1 MEKSVSEVEYRII
14 EGLPDE
20 EVLSWVV
27 EVSNNAF
34 SRDGDIAEYQRPL
47 TGKRSILTCIAF
59 DEGSPVGFKIG
70 YEERPHYFESW
81 RGGVVETARRRGIV
95 QQLTRHQHAWCEQ
108 QGFRF
113 ITTTCSNDNTGM
125 LILNLRHG
133 LRITGS
139 FLDRKEHLKLIFQ
152 KHLDGKTPHSELPC
166 STPVG
171 EDE

>member
-1 MEKSVSEVEYRII
+1 MKKSVSEVEYRII

-27 EVSNNAF
+27 EVSDNAY
-34 SRDGDIAEYQRPL
+34 SRDGRDGDIAEYQRQL
-47 TGKRSILTCIAF
+47 AGKRSVLTCIAF

-81 RGGVVETARRRGIV
+81 RGGVVETARRRGIA
-95 QQLTRHQHAWCEQ
+95 QQLIRHQHAWCEQ

-113 ITTTCSNDNTGM
+113 ITTNCSNDNTGM

-152 KHLDGKTPHSELPC
+152 KHLDGKTPH
-166 STPVG
+166 
-171 EDE
+171 

>member
-1 MEKSVSEVEYRII
+1 MKKYVSTVEYRII
-14 EGLPDE
+14 EGLPDD

-27 EVSNNAF
+27 EVSDNAY
-34 SRDGDIAEYQRPL
+34 SAVGSVGEYQRQL

-59 DEGSPVGFKIG
+59 NEGAPVGFKIG

-81 RGGVVETARRRGIV
+81 RGGVIETIRRRGIA
-95 QQLTRHQHAWCEQ
+95 QQLTRNQHAWCEQ

-113 ITTTCSNDNTGM
+113 ITTICSNDNTAM

-139 FLDRKEHLKLIFQ
+139 FLDRKEHLKLIMQ
-152 KHLDGKTPHSELPC
+152 KHLDGKPSHPKLPR
-166 STPVG
+166 SSQVDE
-171 EDE
+171 ED